1 MSIWQPTTS
10 GLTAPIPDDEHRNV
24 HDARGALQDLADV
37 RALFGHR
44 LATPWWYK
52 TVSALTV
59 SVLFIGAG
67 MPYDSINFGSFSTGA
82 SMVVLAVILG
92 PVMLRE
98 LLKRST
104 GASLDRYSNGWTVP
118 SMALIALLVGCVCL
132 QTFGD
137 VDLAPLAGAAV
148 GFVFT
153 YLYERRIDRRL
164 ARGQF
169 PTAARRA
176 PA

>member
-1 MSIWQPTTS
+1 MATHDFGTDGVNSDGEQ
-10 GLTAPIPDDEHRNV
+10 GNV
-24 HDARGALQDLADV
+24 HDARGALHDVADV
-37 RALFGHR
+37 RARFGHR

-52 TVSALTV
+52 VMSALIV
-59 SVLFIGAG
+59 AALFIGAG
-67 MPYDSINFGSFSTGA
+67 MPYDSITLGSFSTGA
-82 SMVVLAVILG
+82 SMVVLAVIVG
-92 PVMLRE
+92 PVLMRE

-104 GASLDRYSNGWTVP
+104 GASFDRYSNGWTVP
-118 SMALIALLVGCVCL
+118 SMALIGLLVACVSL

-153 YLYERRIDRRL
+153 YLYEQWTDRRL

-169 PTAARRA
+169 PTAARRGQA
-176 PA
+176 